1 MIRAPHAKFIAR
13 GEDDSNMSGILKK
26 GSRGD
31 DVKALQQ
38 DLNAFGYEL
47 SADGIFGDGTES
59 AVRHL
64 QKSFGYTVDGLVGDG
79 TRALIAQQKG
89 YNWNK
94 NNAG

>member
-1 MIRAPHAKFIAR
+1 
-13 GEDDSNMSGILKK
+13 MSSILKK
-26 GSRGD
+26 GSSGD
-31 DVKALQQ
+31 EVKALQDQ
-38 DLNAFGYEL
+38 LNRFGYGL
-47 SADGIFGDGTES
+47 ATDGIFGEGTEN

-79 TRALIAQQKG
+79 TRALIQQQLG